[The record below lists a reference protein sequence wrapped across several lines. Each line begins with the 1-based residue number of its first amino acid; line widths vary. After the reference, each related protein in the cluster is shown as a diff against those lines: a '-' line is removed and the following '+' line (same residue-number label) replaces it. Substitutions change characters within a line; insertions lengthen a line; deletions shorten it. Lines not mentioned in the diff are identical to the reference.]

1 LFIRHRR
8 RPKPRRRF
16 QASLRDVPTETQLS
30 CYHIENIAI
39 AFSCRFE
46 HNLSCASFVL
56 ADGGSIKRMR
66 VTIFTRHSADCDH
79 RDDRNYTRCSCA
91 KHLEWF
97 DGKQHRQSAKT
108 RDVREAE
115 KQAREIESEH
125 EAIARGEQPKQ
136 KTTGGKGLEE
146 AIDIFL
152 ASKKSHVT
160 DKHLD
165 KLRYELGEFRSF
177 CDGKNLMALVSIQTE
192 NVLDWRN
199 RLVGAQNTRAK
210 KVFRLVGFFEFC
222 VEMGWISRN
231 VARAK
236 AITIKYDDSQEPK
249 ALTDEQFNQ
258 AFSSIPRV
266 NGRTTDEQRTKL
278 RSLVLLM
285 RWTGLAI
292 RDAVTVKREWFEKN
306 GEGFYRLRLRRAKTG
321 HPVDCPIR
329 TDIMEQIFAGGN
341 KGGKYLFVDSVPDAS
356 TPSGEKALDALVGDW
371 GYLFGKLSDA
381 ANLTDENGEAF
392 KFGSHAM
399 RHTFVY
405 WCLQNEITTEDI
417 AMLIGDTLAVV
428 AKHYSGWI
436 AGRQERLSQR
446 MKAALSA

>member
-1 LFIRHRR
+1 
-8 RPKPRRRF
+8 
-16 QASLRDVPTETQLS
+16 
-30 CYHIENIAI
+30 
-39 AFSCRFE
+39 
-46 HNLSCASFVL
+46 
-56 ADGGSIKRMR
+56 MR

-79 RDDRNYTRCSCA
+79 KSERDYTRCRCA

-108 RDVREAE
+108 RDLRVAE
-115 KQAREIESEH
+115 KQARDIESQH
-125 EAIARGEQPKQ
+125 EAIARGEQPKL
-136 KTTGGKGLEE
+136 TTGGKSLEE

-152 ASKKSHVT
+152 ASKKGHIT

-165 KLRYELGEFRSF
+165 KLTYELGQFRKY

-192 NVLDWRN
+192 HILDWRN
-199 RLVGAQNTRAK
+199 RLVGQHGQPLAQNTRAK

-222 VEMGWISRN
+222 VELGWISRN

-236 AITIKYDDSQEPK
+236 AITIKYSDSQTPK
-249 ALTDEQFNQ
+249 ALSDEQFNQ
-258 AFSSIPRV
+258 AFSSIPHV

-278 RSLVLLM
+278 RSMMLLM

-292 RDAVTVKREWFEKN
+292 KDAVMIERKQFEEN
-306 GEGFYRLRLRRAKTG
+306 GKGFYRLRLRRAKTG

-329 TDIMEQIFAGGN
+329 ADIMEQILAGGN
-341 KGGKYLFVDSVPDAS
+341 KSGKYLFIDSI
-356 TPSGEKALDALVGDW
+356 PSKEKELEARVKAW
-371 GYLFGKLSDA
+371 GILFGKISDVSG
-381 ANLTDENGEAF
+381 LTDENGEPYA
-392 KFGSHAM
+392 FGSHAM

-417 AMLIGDTLAVV
+417 AMLIGDTVAIV

-436 AGRQERLSQR
+436 AGRQERLTQR
-446 MKAALSA
+446 MIAALSA